1 VFRLAAA
8 VLAIGIVSASSGQP
22 PSGGR
27 PSRPREMA
35 VTIDDLPTASVLPQS
50 PEWAD
55 RVTRDLLSA
64 LRRHEA
70 PAIGFVNEGK
80 LHVDGRLD
88 ERRVA
93 LLQRWIDGGLEL
105 GNHGYAH
112 LDLHRVPPQ
121 QFTAD
126 IERGEPVTR
135 GLLEKAGRRPRFFRH
150 PFLHTGRSADAR
162 AAVEA
167 YLGSKRLRVA
177 PVSVDN
183 YDYVFAAAYDR
194 AVDGRQDPWVSRIIS
209 TYVNYMLA
217 MVAYY
222 EEQSQKIVGREIRHV
237 LLLHANALNA
247 RAFDEL
253 ARRLEARGYSFVT
266 LERALEDP
274 AYASEDKYFGPAG
287 VTWLHRWAMTRKM
300 PSATFAGEPTVPAW
314 VTKISGIGQ

>member
-1 VFRLAAA
+1 MTRLVAAILTA
-8 VLAIGIVSASSGQP
+8 GVVTASTGQP
-22 PSGGR
+22 SPVH
-27 PSRPREMA
+27 EMA
-35 VTIDDLPTASVLPQS
+35 VTIDDLPTASVLPQT

-64 LRRHEA
+64 LRRHQV

-80 LHVDGRLD
+80 LHIDGRLD
-88 ERRVA
+88 DRRVA
-93 LLQRWIDGGLEL
+93 LLQRWIDDDLEL

-112 LDLHRVPPQ
+112 LDLHRVPAE

-126 IERGEPVTR
+126 IERGDPVTR
-135 GLLEKAGRRPRFFRH
+135 GLLKKAGREPRFFRH

-162 AAVEA
+162 ATVQG
-167 YLGSKRLRVA
+167 YLDKKRLRVA

-194 AVDGRQDPWVSRIIS
+194 SVDAREDAWVSRIVA

-222 EEQSQKIVGREIRHV
+222 EEQSQKIVGRDVRHV

-247 RAFDEL
+247 RAFDDL
-253 ARRLEARGYSFVT
+253 ARRLKARGYTFVT
-266 LERALEDP
+266 LERALQDS
-274 AYASEDKYFGPAG
+274 AYASDDQYFGPAG
-287 VTWLHRWAMTRKM
+287 VTWLHRWAVTRKM
-300 PSATFAGEPTVPAW
+300 PSATFAGEPPVPEW